1 MCWICSK
8 LTKNSK
14 RRQLT
19 FLWCL
24 YCQLWVHL
32 TQHAAQWSSVRMFNF
47 ERLLDCLNRNYINPA
62 DIYLFKIN
70 NVNTRSMHGI
80 RSKLIKTA
88 EWKDAIDVV
97 SVSFLLTLNRFHTL
111 FQCFHCWIWT
121 SKCRLQRFYRWI
133 FCTS

>member
-1 MCWICSK
+1 
-8 LTKNSK
+8 
-14 RRQLT
+14 
-19 FLWCL
+19 
-24 YCQLWVHL
+24 
-32 TQHAAQWSSVRMFNF
+32 MFNF

-88 EWKDAIDVV
+88 EWKDAINVV

-111 FQCFHCWIWT
+111 FQCFHCWIWNAGCRGFTVEYFVRHKRVDVFALFGTT
-121 SKCRLQRFYRWI
+121 SFLPLLMYWTKYSRMNQVKFVEDSL
-133 FCTS
+133 